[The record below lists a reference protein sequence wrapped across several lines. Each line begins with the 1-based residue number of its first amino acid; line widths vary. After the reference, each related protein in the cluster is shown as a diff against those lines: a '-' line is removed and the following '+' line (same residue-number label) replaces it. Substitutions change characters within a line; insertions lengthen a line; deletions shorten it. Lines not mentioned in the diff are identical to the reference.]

1 MKNKGILFLLLII
14 IVCAINVSAV
24 SAEGDIAS
32 DINTNDNQELI
43 LEENLNNDVLTDY
56 DSAEL
61 ASSTNDEEKLTASSS
76 ANVKLKEKTKKA
88 SSKRIIAF
96 KTISRGSKDKAT
108 VKKIQKALKRNG
120 YYLSYKG
127 HYLKV
132 DGWFAYYTE
141 RAVKQFQ
148 RAEQLKVTGKVDAK
162 TAEKLEILYKPNAI
176 IKFENDKPLK
186 REYKDGKSFEVKIVN
201 KSHGKGIAT
210 VLSIDY
216 LKNGKRLPIWEYIST
231 DGEGINYITPD
242 CLEVGTYIAK
252 IYCQEPNIKA
262 IPKFKKVIITKTSI
276 RIKAKDIRVSDNQNI
291 QLKAKLKFKK
301 NEKVNVGKVKFT
313 IDGKSYIVK
322 VNNGVAILN
331 LKLKEIKSKTYQVTF
346 LGTENIKVKTVTGK
360 IIK

>member
-24 SAEGDIAS
+24 SAEEDIAS

-56 DSAEL
+56 DSTEI
-61 ASSTNDEEKLTASSS
+61 ASSTNDGDKLIASSS

-96 KTISRGSKDKAT
+96 KTISRGSKDKVT
-108 VKKIQKALKRNG
+108 VKRIQKALKRNG

-162 TAEKLEILYKPNAI
+162 TAEKLEILYKPNAV

-186 REYKDGKSFEVKIVN
+186 G
-201 KSHGKGIAT
+201 
-210 VLSIDY
+210 
-216 LKNGKRLPIWEYIST
+216 
-231 DGEGINYITPD
+231 
-242 CLEVGTYIAK
+242 
-252 IYCQEPNIKA
+252 
-262 IPKFKKVIITKTSI
+262 SI
-276 RIKAKDIRVSDNQNI
+276 RMENLLRWRLLTKAM
-291 QLKAKLKFKK
+291 AK
-301 NEKVNVGKVKFT
+301 E
-313 IDGKSYIVK
+313 
-322 VNNGVAILN
+322 
-331 LKLKEIKSKTYQVTF
+331 
-346 LGTENIKVKTVTGK
+346 
-360 IIK
+360 